1 VGQVLAFVMK
11 RLVWAVI
18 LAWLITL
25 ICFVIFFVL
34 PRNQPGAN
42 RQGIVQP
49 QLNTAYDLHS
59 DSLPRQ
65 YVTFLQHV
73 VRGDLGQ
80 SLRQPED
87 VRTMIH
93 DAAPVTLTL
102 MIGGTIFF
110 LLIAF
115 PIGILSALYPRS
127 FIDKGLMAFVLIGV
141 SCHPVW
147 LGLIFSYTLGYKA
160 HLFPIAGYCAFILDP
175 NNPYQCGGPRYWAY
189 HMVLPW
195 FTFALL
201 FAAYYA
207 RMIRASL
214 LETME
219 EDYVRTARAKGAG
232 QWRILRKHVM
242 HNAMIPVVAMLSMD
256 MVVISF
262 TGIVFIETVFQL
274 PGLGRVLYQAL
285 TSADLPV
292 ILGISIVVCFAVV
305 IANLIADIVYAIID
319 PTVNLTGR
327 RRVSLWSRLR
337 VGRPQPPV
345 ESQGAQASS

>member
-1 VGQVLAFVMK
+1 MLAFVFK

-34 PRNQPGAN
+34 PRNQPGSN

-49 QLNTAYDLHS
+49 NLNSAYDLHS
-59 DSLPRQ
+59 ESLPRQ
-65 YVTFLQHV
+65 YVTFLEHV
-73 VRGDLGQ
+73 VRGDLGR
-80 SLRQPED
+80 SLRQTED
-87 VRTMIH
+87 VRMIIH

-127 FIDKGLMAFVLIGV
+127 FIDKGLMALVLVGV

-160 HLFPIAGYCAFILDP
+160 HVFPIAGYCNLMYDP
-175 NNPYQCGGPRYWAY
+175 NSPYQCGGPRFWAY

-195 FTFALL
+195 FTFSLL
-201 FAAYYA
+201 FAAFYA

-214 LETME
+214 LETMD

-232 QWRILRKHVM
+232 QWRVLRKHVL
-242 HNAMIPVVAMLSMD
+242 HNALIPVIAMLSMD

-274 PGLGRVLYQAL
+274 PGLGRVLYQGL
-285 TSADLPV
+285 ISADLPV
-292 ILGISIVVCFAVV
+292 ILGVSIVVCFAVV
-305 IANLIADIVYAIID
+305 IANLIADILYAIID

-327 RRVSLWSRLR
+327 RRVSLRSRMRLGER
-337 VGRPQPPV
+337 AQPV

>member
-1 VGQVLAFVMK
+1 VLAFVFK

-25 ICFVIFFVL
+25 ICFLIFFAL
-34 PRNQPGAN
+34 PRNQPGSN
-42 RQGIVQP
+42 RQAIVAP
-49 QLNTAYDLHS
+49 NLNSSYDLHS

-65 YVTFLQHV
+65 YVTFMQHV
-73 VRGDLGQ
+73 VHGDLGE
-80 SLRQPED
+80 SLRQTET
-87 VRTMIH
+87 VRQIIH
-93 DAAPVTLTL
+93 DSYTVTLSL
-102 MIGGTIFF
+102 IIGGTIMW

-127 FIDKGLMAFVLIGV
+127 LIDKGLMAFVLIGV

-160 HLFPIAGYCAFILDP
+160 HLFPIEGYCNFVYDP
-175 NNPYQCGGPRYWAY
+175 NSAYQCGGPRYWAY

-201 FAAYYA
+201 FAAFYA

-214 LETME
+214 LEVME
-219 EDYVRTARAKGAG
+219 EDYVRTARAKGAS
-232 QWRILRKHVM
+232 QFRIIRKHVL
-242 HNAMIPVVAMLSMD
+242 HNALIPVIAMLSMD
-256 MVVISF
+256 MIVVSF

-285 TSADLPV
+285 TTADLPV
-292 ILGISIVVCFAVV
+292 ILGISIVVSFAVV
-305 IANLIADIVYAIID
+305 IVNTIADILYTVVD
-319 PTVNLTGR
+319 PRLNVRGPKR
-327 RRVSLWSRLR
+327 RSFASRLR
-337 VGRPQPPV
+337 LRLRPQPSAA
-345 ESQGAQASS
+345 ESSTT